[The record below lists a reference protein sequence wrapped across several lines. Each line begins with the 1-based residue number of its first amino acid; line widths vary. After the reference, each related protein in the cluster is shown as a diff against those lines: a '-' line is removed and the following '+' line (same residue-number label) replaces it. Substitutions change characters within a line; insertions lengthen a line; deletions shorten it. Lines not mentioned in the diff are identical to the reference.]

1 MCVCPAGNCSIVVAA
16 QDVHVTVVTEIVM
29 PKMMTLV
36 MIVSGSVRVCA
47 WVWQATSVLCSLLKA
62 IPVTEAPASPAST
75 SDFSLV
81 STPRQPQP
89 AEPSPLP
96 SNSMYCS
103 YSHSSQCL
111 SVSPC
116 LLLIHAEKHE
126 SLTQS
131 LLT

>member
-16 QDVHVTVVTEIVM
+16 QDVHVTVVTEVVM

-36 MIVSGSVRVCA
+36 MIVDGRVHVCG
-47 WVWQATSVLCSLLKA
+47 QATSVLCSLLKA